1 MGTHLPNVQSTVNI
15 TPITKMYTENLM
27 RLFLNSDDI
36 CYLGHPTRHTTTAA
50 SAGSKKR
57 SKPTKMIECAFFGR
71 EKKPMRRGPI
81 WQIWWGHT
89 PGS

>member
-1 MGTHLPNVQSTVNI
+1 MIYAIWVTRQ
-15 TPITKMYTENLM
+15 
-27 RLFLNSDDI
+27 DI
-36 CYLGHPTRHTTTAA
+36 RQQQHQQAQ
-50 SAGSKKR
+50 KKR